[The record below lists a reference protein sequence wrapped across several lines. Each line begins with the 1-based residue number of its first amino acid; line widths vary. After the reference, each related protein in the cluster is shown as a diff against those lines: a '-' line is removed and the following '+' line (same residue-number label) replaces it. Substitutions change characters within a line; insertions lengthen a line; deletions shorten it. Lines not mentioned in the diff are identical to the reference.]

1 MKMKTLI
8 ILAVLLLIT
17 VAIIAVLNH
26 PCFGRRMSKERKA
39 RIEASPNW
47 RDGQFQ
53 NQIPTPQFTG
63 DKSMFGAVWEFLSER
78 KKDSFMLLQPLKKT
92 IPSQIFS

>member
-1 MKMKTLI
+1 VHGMMVSI
-8 ILAVLLLIT
+8 
-17 VAIIAVLNH
+17 H

-78 KKDSFMLLQPLKKT
+78 KKDSFYAPATAKKNYSFTNLFVTPLALT
-92 IPSQIFS
+92 A